1 MLWKFA
7 MTIRKPS
14 NRKGRTLTTI
24 GIIIAGLF
32 LYKLVIG
39 PDENLA
45 RNTQQHSDYAQSQG
59 LAIVSAAITP
69 RAVAEFDI
77 PSTIVSQ
84 IGATT
89 YQLAGSFVTQET
101 TSHKTPYSWYVQIE
115 AIPNC
120 FDYNSYSCWVTI
132 SGPLIVPD

>member
-1 MLWKFA
+1 
-7 MTIRKPS
+7 MTTREPS

-32 LYKLVIG
+32 LYKIVIG

-45 RNTQQHSDYAQSQG
+45 RNTQQHSDFARNQG
-59 LAIVSAAITP
+59 IALISAVMAPQGAT
-69 RAVAEFDI
+69 EFDI

-84 IGATT
+84 IGTTT
-89 YQLAGSFVTQET
+89 YQLAGSFVTRDT
-101 TSHKTPYSWYVQIE
+101 TSQKTPYSWHLQIE
-115 AIPNC
+115 AIPHC

-132 SGPLIVPD
+132 SGPSIVPE